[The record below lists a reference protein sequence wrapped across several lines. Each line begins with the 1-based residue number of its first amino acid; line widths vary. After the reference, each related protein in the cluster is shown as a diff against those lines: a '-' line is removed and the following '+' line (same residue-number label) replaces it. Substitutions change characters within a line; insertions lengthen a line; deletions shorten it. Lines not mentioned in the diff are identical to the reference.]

1 MLIGIAG
8 GSASG
13 KSYLAQLLCE
23 RLEHV
28 STTVVSQDSYYK
40 GIAPGTAVPEMNF
53 DHPNAIDWQLLAEH
67 MQALLRNESIAMPVY
82 CFEKHCRDSEITVQP
97 ASVVI
102 LEGTMIYTD
111 SVLTELC
118 DLRVFLD
125 IPDEIRLQRRLDR
138 DVKARG
144 RSAHEVLEQY
154 HSFVKPMYEEHVLP
168 TCDCC
173 HEVVTDDSINDVT
186 DYLIDFILNEHHLP

>member
-13 KSYLAQLLCE
+13 KSYLAQILAE
-23 RLEHV
+23 RLESI
-28 STTVVSQDSYYK
+28 STTVISQDSYYK
-40 GIAPGTAVPEMNF
+40 GIAPGTAAHEMNF
-53 DHPNAIDWQLLAEH
+53 DHPSAIDWQLLAEH
-67 MQALLRNESIAMPVY
+67 MQALLRQENIAMPVY
-82 CFEKHCRDSEITVQP
+82 SFEKHCRDSEITVQP
-97 ASVVI
+97 ANVVI

-111 SVLTELC
+111 STLTELC
-118 DLRVFLD
+118 DLRIFLD

-138 DVKARG
+138 DVKTRG
-144 RSAHEVLEQY
+144 RNHHEVVEQY

-173 HEVVTDDSINDVT
+173 HEVVTDVSVDEVS
-186 DYLIDFILNEHHLP
+186 DYLIEIILDKYY